1 MEQDKRGLCPYDDKR
16 YLLADLPD
24 GTPNPNTHA
33 YGHRD
38 LEAEA
43 HVEMDMPE
51 GSGTELI
58 IEQRQPPQEHDDVDP
73 EPHQST
79 LCIVNRELRFKR
91 KNARVTKLLAKRN
104 RRDSNGEEIG
114 GDEYDQVPEGDEN
127 GELAGAQ
134 LRRAERAAAAR
145 PGAAIRMGDVIE
157 RIIARDNLHM
167 PNSPPKRLTTLLPQ
181 PSPQRAGMS
190 VCCIISVMD
199 LHVSITNRTEWSESA
214 AQWR

>member
-16 YLLADLPD
+16 YLLADLPN

-33 YGHRD
+33 YGHHE
-38 LEAEA
+38 LATEA

-51 GSGTELI
+51 RSGTELV
-58 IEQRQPPQEHDDVDP
+58 IEQRQPPPIHDAGAVPD
-73 EPHQST
+73 PHQTT
-79 LCIVNRELRFKR
+79 LLVVNQELRFKR
-91 KNARVTKLLAKRN
+91 KNTRVAKLLSKRN

-114 GDEYDQVPEGDEN
+114 GEEFEQVPDGDEN
-127 GELAGAQ
+127 GELDGAQ

-157 RIIARDNLHM
+157 QIIARQHLRM
-167 PNSPPKRLTTLLPQ
+167 PESPPKRLPMLLPQ

-190 VCCIISVMD
+190 
-199 LHVSITNRTEWSESA
+199 L
-214 AQWR
+214 